1 MQSPEY
7 THKSSIQKDGSRPKI
22 RLADV
27 KGFFTRFKNVTFP
40 LIIVIFFV
48 IPLLK
53 FGGERFLLLQV
64 DQRVFNIAGFVFNA
78 QDVYLIFFI
87 VTGLAFSLFF
97 ITALFGRVWCGYL
110 CPQTVILEGVYRKI
124 ERWIEGPKN
133 QQLILEK
140 SAWNKEKIM
149 KKGLKYF
156 LYALVSLLFAFGFIS
171 YFVPHSYYIEL
182 WQHGPSTHPT
192 VFLWGLI
199 LSFIFYGN
207 FAWFREQLCL
217 IICPYGRLQSAL
229 TDDDTFVIGYDE
241 KRGEPRG
248 KLKDENRGA
257 CIDCARCVVVCP
269 TGIDIRQGMQ
279 MECIGCAN
287 CIDACD
293 EIMEKTNQLKG
304 LIRYDSYNGFNGEK
318 TKLLRPR
325 IYVYMVLLLIGFLV
339 FSVFLRNRQNF
350 EANLLR
356 LSGRPYTFDAGQ
368 IRNAFEIHLIN
379 KSAQEQRY
387 TISVESEQKQLESI
401 MPFKSITLKKNE
413 DKRIPLFLILNKDMY
428 KEDFEVSVK
437 IHVDEIEKQI
447 PIKFLGP

>member
-27 KGFFTRFKNVTFP
+27 KGFFTGLKNKTFF
-40 LIIVIFFV
+40 IIILVFFV
-48 IPLLK
+48 VPLLK
-53 FGGERFLLLQV
+53 LGGERLLLLQV
-64 DQRVFNIAGFVFNA
+64 DKRVFNIAGFVFNA

-87 VTGLAFSLFF
+87 VTGLGFALFF
-97 ITALFGRVWCGYL
+97 ITALFGRIWCGYL

-140 SAWNKEKIM
+140 SPWTQEKIM
-149 KKGLKYF
+149 KRGFKY
-156 LYALVSLLFAFGFIS
+156 LVYALVSLLFAFGFMS
-171 YFVPHSYYIEL
+171 YFVPHIYFVEL
-182 WQHGPSTHPT
+182 WQHGPTAHPT
-192 VFLWGLI
+192 MFLWGVI

-248 KLKDENRGA
+248 KLKDESRGD
-257 CIDCARCVVVCP
+257 CIDCGRCLVVCP

-293 EIMEKTNQLKG
+293 EMMEKINQPKG
-304 LIRYDSYNGFNGEK
+304 LIRYDSYNGFQGK
-318 TKLLRPR
+318 KSKLFRPR
-325 IYVYMVLLLIGFLV
+325 VYVYMVLMLIGFAV
-339 FSVFLRNRQNF
+339 FSGFLSSRQSF

-356 LSGRPYTFDAGQ
+356 LNDRPYTLDAGQ

-379 KSAQEQRY
+379 KSGKEKRY
-387 TISVESEQKQLESI
+387 SISVESDQKQLKSI
-401 MPFKSITLKKNE
+401 MPFKSITLKKHE
-413 DKRIPLFLILNKDMY
+413 DKRIPLFLVLSEENFTQ
-428 KEDFEVSVK
+428 EFQVNVK
-437 IHVDEIEKQI
+437 IKVDESEKRV